1 MAAIALKGMDKAT
14 TNFPKER
21 YVHEPFMQVR
31 HACPCAKPK
40 SLHVLSATLS
50 APPEQFTYTR
60 DAHHAFERHMLCDID
75 ILCAGKQ
82 APRLGVVRAQPP

>member
-31 HACPCAKPK
+31 W
-40 SLHVLSATLS
+40 
-50 APPEQFTYTR
+50 
-60 DAHHAFERHMLCDID
+60 I
-75 ILCAGKQ
+75 
-82 APRLGVVRAQPP
+82 